1 MKSVR
6 ERYEIFSSSFFSFLC
21 EIHLYSRILNNTGG
35 LILFFSFFL
44 LLYWG
49 GLNFILKQKKKELLP
64 FLTEGV
70 DDEDEVL
77 LAMASSLGK
86 LVTQVGGGIHAHN
99 ILPPLE
105 ELLSVGMYFFIN

>member
-1 MKSVR
+1 M
-6 ERYEIFSSSFFSFLC
+6 
-21 EIHLYSRILNNTGG
+21 
-35 LILFFSFFL
+35 
-44 LLYWG
+44 
-49 GLNFILKQKKKELLP
+49 LP